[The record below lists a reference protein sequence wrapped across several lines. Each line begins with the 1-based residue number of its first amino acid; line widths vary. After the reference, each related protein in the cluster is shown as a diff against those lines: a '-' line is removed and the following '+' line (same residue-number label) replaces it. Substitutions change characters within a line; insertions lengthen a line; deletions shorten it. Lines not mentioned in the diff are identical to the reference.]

1 MKYLPIQQS
10 HLKAYQ
16 KYSYH
21 QYIHNTRKTEF
32 TKVSE
37 FFNTKSYHLISYNE
51 SLLNKMFNKYL
62 NNDIIIIWGY
72 NNGN

>member
-1 MKYLPIQQS
+1 MKYLPIHQS

-16 KYSYH
+16 KYSYT

-37 FFNTKSYHLISYNE
+37 FIASRSYHLISYNE
-51 SLLNKMFNKYL
+51 TLLNKMFNKYL
-62 NNDIIIIWGY
+62 NNDIIIIWG
-72 NNGN
+72 